1 MTPESAYTKATQEC
15 PHPEH
20 WHAPDDYAT
29 EAEVTEL
36 VAAMV
41 RALQPELVV
50 ETGTYKGDTMV
61 AIADALLRNRHGRL
75 VTIETNARR
84 AKHAREL
91 AVGLPVE
98 VIHGDSLAYAP
109 DAPVDFAF
117 LDSSFDARPQEY
129 RRLAQFLSP
138 RAVVMF
144 HDTAP
149 HHPLRDK
156 LRQLDLNLVH
166 LPTPRGVSIGR
177 PRR

>member
-1 MTPESAYTKATQEC
+1 MTPESTYTKASGEC

-20 WHAPDDYAT
+20 WSSPDDYAT
-29 EAEVTEL
+29 ETEVTEL
-36 VAAMV
+36 VASMV

-50 ETGTYKGDTMV
+50 ETGTYRGDTMT
-61 AIADALLRNRHGRL
+61 AIGDALLRNRHGRL
-75 VTIETNARR
+75 VTIETNPHR
-84 AKHAREL
+84 AERAREL

-98 VIHGDSLAYAP
+98 VVNGDSRTWTP

-117 LDSSFDARPQEY
+117 LDSSFDARPEEY
-129 RRLAQFLSP
+129 RHLKQYFSP

-149 HHPLRDK
+149 HHPLRER
-156 LRQLDLNLVH
+156 LRQLDIDLVH

-177 PRR
+177 PR